1 MGSFNALPGLFLL
14 LRLKKNLNIF
24 WGRKV
29 ASSESEKNIQVVWWC
44 WRKTATGW
52 WSWCTQVV
60 AIFATFWIQSL
71 FFAICSNH
79 WVRTVVFRYLTC
91 QRIWFFVFCG
101 SFLAGMRNG
110 GKKFWAALFT
120 ITRKESSASA
130 GRTSRR
136 TDATAAW
143 LAHYFPNLRIIG
155 VWVMSSH
162 VILVK
167 TLIGSVPI
175 LIARRWWPRIKQN
188 HSVFSEIL
196 ECFMKRTVIYSTQIF
211 S

>member
-1 MGSFNALPGLFLL
+1 M
-14 LRLKKNLNIF
+14 
-24 WGRKV
+24 
-29 ASSESEKNIQVVWWC
+29 
-44 WRKTATGW
+44 
-52 WSWCTQVV
+52 
-60 AIFATFWIQSL
+60 
-71 FFAICSNH
+71 
-79 WVRTVVFRYLTC
+79 VFRDLTC

-110 GKKFWAALFT
+110 GKKFWAALFA

-130 GRTSRR
+130 GGTSRR

-143 LAHYFPNLRIIG
+143 LAHYFPNLGTIG

-175 LIARRWWPRIKQN
+175 LITRRWWPRIKQN
-188 HSVFSEIL
+188 RSVFLKYLNASWKGQWFTHPKFSHRTLENANTTCTFGIL
-196 ECFMKRTVIYSTQIF
+196 FF
-211 S
+211 SPAGKEYVSGFFLVFNVLITFQKTTLAMNDTS